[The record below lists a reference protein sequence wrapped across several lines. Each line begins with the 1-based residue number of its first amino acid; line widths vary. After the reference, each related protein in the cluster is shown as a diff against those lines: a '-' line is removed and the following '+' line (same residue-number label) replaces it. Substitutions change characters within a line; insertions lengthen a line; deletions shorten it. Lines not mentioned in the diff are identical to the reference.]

1 MKEYHTMWLF
11 LFIIGII
18 GTIVLFVHINLELNS
33 LHKKT
38 DALIAGIKK
47 HYGLE

>member
-1 MKEYHTMWLF
+1 MWFF

-18 GTIVLFVHINLELNS
+18 GALFLFVHINLELNT
-33 LHKKT
+33 LQKT
-38 DALIAGIKK
+38 TDNLTAEIKK

>member
-1 MKEYHTMWLF
+1 MWLF
-11 LFIIGII
+11 VFIIGIVGMI
-18 GTIVLFVHINLELNS
+18 FLFVHINLELNS

-38 DALIAGIKK
+38 DSLIEEIKK

>member
-1 MKEYHTMWLF
+1 MLLF

-18 GTIVLFVHINLELNS
+18 ATIILFVHINLELNS
-33 LHKKT
+33 LQKKT
-38 DALIAGIKK
+38 DSLKTEIKK